1 MRWLAYMTRIRMGTF
16 STIGT
21 PFFFRLS
28 NAKMMF
34 RLIFIIGCVWNSTP
48 QYTPNIWNSKRYSER
63 FGFTM
68 HFKQYLIINNLHF
81 YDISWMYRFESLSLR
96 WTNRTLPDKEQ
107 PSPTNS
113 TICGTFLSPYVCPG
127 HHLEERTG
135 NPDRSTDTRVT
146 WSDCFYKILIS
157 KLIPNVRRQKTSV
170 S

>member
-1 MRWLAYMTRIRMGTF
+1 MD
-16 STIGT
+16 
-21 PFFFRLS
+21 
-28 NAKMMF
+28 K
-34 RLIFIIGCVWNSTP
+34 
-48 QYTPNIWNSKRYSER
+48 IWNSSV
-63 FGFTM
+63 FT
-68 HFKQYLIINNLHF
+68 FIFLKIIFEILFFTLYLHPNWRGGRVVDRGGLENRWL
-81 YDISWMYRFESLSLR
+81 SQVRGFESLPLR

-157 KLIPNVRRQKTSV
+157 KMIPNVRRQKTSV

>member
-1 MRWLAYMTRIRMGTF
+1 MLFCNLLSWILYLNMKKTCSKFCVFIEIDYLCIAFEGQRHWRGGRVVDRGGLENRWLSQVRG
-16 STIGT
+16 
-21 PFFFRLS
+21 
-28 NAKMMF
+28 
-34 RLIFIIGCVWNSTP
+34 
-48 QYTPNIWNSKRYSER
+48 
-63 FGFTM
+63 
-68 HFKQYLIINNLHF
+68 
-81 YDISWMYRFESLSLR
+81 FESLPLR

-157 KLIPNVRRQKTSV
+157 KMIPNVRRQKTSV